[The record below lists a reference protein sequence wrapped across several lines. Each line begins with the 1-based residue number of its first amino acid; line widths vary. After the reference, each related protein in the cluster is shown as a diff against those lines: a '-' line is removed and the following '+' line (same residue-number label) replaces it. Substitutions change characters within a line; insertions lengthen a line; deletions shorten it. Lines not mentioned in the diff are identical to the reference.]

1 MIIDSA
7 EAIYAAIKGNTAFGD
22 LEDKEAI
29 DALDAYFLERYRA
42 AKADSRSGIK
52 RDRYMFYQ
60 GVFAGLKI
68 MAKIFKHH
76 ITAEAYNQNIDPLT
90 GEKFGAGKKD
100 N

>member
-1 MIIDSA
+1 MIIDNAKAFYS
-7 EAIYAAIKGNTAFGD
+7 AIKGNTMFGE

-29 DALDAYFLERYRA
+29 DALDAYFLERFRA
-42 AKADSRSGIK
+42 ARADNISGIK

-60 GVFAGLKI
+60 GMLAGCRV